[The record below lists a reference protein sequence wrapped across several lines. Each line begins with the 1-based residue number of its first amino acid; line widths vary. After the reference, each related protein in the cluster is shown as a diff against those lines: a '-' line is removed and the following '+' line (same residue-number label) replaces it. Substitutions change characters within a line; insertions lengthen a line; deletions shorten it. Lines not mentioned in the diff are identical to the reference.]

1 MNKDKLATTISA
13 IIFCGCVIK
22 TVKTLINH
30 GQLTEELNEELA
42 EEK

>member
-1 MNKDKLATTISA
+1 MKKDKLSTIIST

-22 TVKTLINH
+22 TVKTLIAH
-30 GQLTEELNEELA
+30 GQLTDELNKELA